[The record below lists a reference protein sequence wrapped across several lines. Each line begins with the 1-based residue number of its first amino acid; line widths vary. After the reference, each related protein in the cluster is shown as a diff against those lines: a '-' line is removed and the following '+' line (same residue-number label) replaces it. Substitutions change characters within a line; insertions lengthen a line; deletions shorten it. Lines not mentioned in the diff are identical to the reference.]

1 MGNRS
6 LSDLDVLEDRVLYL
20 ISTCGIYDEGGRGT
34 GFSSSTSISTMFIFM
49 LILLPEGHKK
59 ESRDP

>member
-1 MGNRS
+1 MGNRC

-20 ISTCGIYDEGGRGT
+20 ISTCGVYDEGSRET
-34 GFSSSTSISTMFIFM
+34 GFSSGASISSIFVFM